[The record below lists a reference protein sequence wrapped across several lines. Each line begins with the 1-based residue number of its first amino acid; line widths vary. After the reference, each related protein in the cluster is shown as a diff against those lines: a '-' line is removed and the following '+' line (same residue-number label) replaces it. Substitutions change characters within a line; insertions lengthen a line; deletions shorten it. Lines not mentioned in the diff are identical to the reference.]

1 VKNIQSGSREENF
14 ELNADQDWL
23 SCLRWNT
30 WEFKEP
36 DHTATMVSRTI
47 QQFDSVNCT
56 FAMAISHL
64 AGRNWGISGLES
76 AKLPRTGVPKIPV
89 PGVKPNYG
97 FPSWWSLPIPVSLT
111 QHVET

>member
-1 VKNIQSGSREENF
+1 MQIRTGFPVLDGTHGNSKSLITPQPWFLEQSS
-14 ELNADQDWL
+14 
-23 SCLRWNT
+23 
-30 WEFKEP
+30 
-36 DHTATMVSRTI
+36 
-47 QQFDSVNCT
+47 QFDSVRCT

-64 AGRNWGISGLES
+64 AGGNWGFSGLES
-76 AKLPRTGVPKIPV
+76 AKRPRTGVPKIPF